1 MDPGFAEIS
10 GEKSIMVTFEVRP
23 VDFSETDQ
31 YFAEVHCSRVTIF
44 IFVGKGEFKALSSR

>member
-31 YFAEVHCSRVTIF
+31 YFAEV
-44 IFVGKGEFKALSSR
+44 G